1 MHHNKDH
8 EGRESVAEWITPLL
22 TDHYQIT
29 MSYAYWKNNRHN
41 EEAVFEAFFR
51 KNPFKGKFTIFGGIE
66 EVIKFVRN
74 FKFKPEHI
82 DYLRTQLTA
91 PNEYFEWLAS
101 LDCSKVKLYG
111 VRDGKLVFPREPLV
125 RLEGPL
131 PVIQLLET
139 PILNLINF
147 ASLMTTNGARM
158 KWTAGE
164 HIKCIE
170 FGLRRAQGPN
180 GAMTASKYSF
190 LGGFDSTSNVEA
202 GFKFGIPIVGT
213 HAHSFVMSY
222 ETEKDLGDNRYLDGV
237 DLLEKAL
244 EYRTKL
250 GWTQTQ
256 MSELYAF
263 VAYACS
269 FPTKFVALVD
279 SYSTLNSGVKN
290 FTAVYL
296 ALHDLGYKGEDQ
308 VNTKYGVR
316 LDSGDLRVL
325 AHESKLIFKEA
336 GEKFGKD
343 LSHIKVFASNDIN
356 EPLLKQLN
364 KEGHEI
370 DVFGI
375 GTNLV
380 TCQAQ
385 PALGMVYKLVEIN
398 GMPKIKLSDEK
409 EKNTLPGEKQIIRT
423 YDDNGKPIA
432 DILCLIDEAQS
443 LIEKLTTGKHTLK
456 VFVPFADPVKSID
469 I

>member
-1 MHHNKDH
+1 
-8 EGRESVAEWITPLL
+8 L
-22 TDHYQIT
+22 
-29 MSYAYWKNNRHN
+29 
-41 EEAVFEAFFR
+41 
-51 KNPFKGKFTIFGGIE
+51 
-66 EVIKFVRN
+66 
-74 FKFKPEHI
+74 
-82 DYLRTQLTA
+82 
-91 PNEYFEWLAS
+91 
-101 LDCSKVKLYG
+101 
-111 VRDGKLVFPREPLV
+111 
-125 RLEGPL
+125 
-131 PVIQLLET
+131 
-139 PILNLINF
+139 
-147 ASLMTTNGARM
+147 
-158 KWTAGE
+158 
-164 HIKCIE
+164 
-170 FGLRRAQGPN
+170 
-180 GAMTASKYSF
+180 
-190 LGGFDSTSNVEA
+190 
-202 GFKFGIPIVGT
+202 
-213 HAHSFVMSY
+213 
-222 ETEKDLGDNRYLDGV
+222 
-237 DLLEKAL
+237 
-244 EYRTKL
+244 
-250 GWTQTQ
+250 
-256 MSELYAF
+256 SELYAF

-290 FTAVYL
+290 FTVVYL

-398 GMPKIKLSDEK
+398 GVPKIKLSDEK

-423 YDDNGKPIA
+423 YDENGKPIA

-443 LIEKLTTGKHTLK
+443 LIE
-456 VFVPFADPVKSID
+456 
-469 I
+469 

>member
-1 MHHNKDH
+1 MVESTSSASLPNAVLHHNEDL

-91 PNEYFEWLAS
+91 PNDYFEWLAS

-256 MSELYAF
+256 LSELYAF

-290 FTAVYL
+290 FTVVYL

-398 GMPKIKLSDEK
+398 GVPKIKLSDEK
-409 EKNTLPGEKQIIRT
+409 EKTTLPGEKQIIRT
-423 YDDNGKPIA
+423 YDENGKPIA

-443 LIEKLTTGKHTLK
+443 LIE
-456 VFVPFADPVKSID
+456 
-469 I
+469 